1 MDNDS
6 KAVAEFLGI
15 DAADVEE
22 VSSVATAEGTVVHVL
37 LRPQGRECPHCR
49 SENAEAKGRV
59 ARTLK
64 HALFLSKPTLFIHR
78 QRRYRCREC
87 GRSFYEPSPFAAR
100 NAKVTLETERLVL
113 RMLSDYNA
121 TFASVAKSLHIS
133 DTAAIDIFDRRY
145 EPRRARLPKYLCID
159 ECYGM
164 GQFRKP
170 YCLMLLDWEGRRL
183 VDVLEGRDLRTMR
196 GYFHEIPE
204 SERATVR
211 CVSIDM
217 YEPYL
222 QITKGYFKNA
232 VACVDSFHVMENL
245 TRALDKVRCRI
256 MNGWPTDSDEYH
268 YLKKYH
274 WALFRDDLDPNA
286 KRKKDQATERW
297 LNPYEAVRIIRGISP
312 DLSLA
317 HDYYLSYKW
326 FNSKPRTAEEAIERL
341 DELRMDPS
349 VASIREMVTFM
360 ETLTNWRHFI
370 VNSFTVEAG
379 GRRIS
384 NGPVEGF
391 NSQYKKLMRV
401 SNGLGNFK
409 RFRARLMLCSTK
421 DFAFSPPRKGS
432 LPRKRVGKKRGK
444 YRKRKGDSG

>member
-1 MDNDS
+1 MNNDS

-15 DAADVEE
+15 DAAEVEE
-22 VSSVATAEGTVVHVL
+22 TSSVSTPEGTVVHVL

-49 SENAEAKGRV
+49 SENAEARGRV
-59 ARTLK
+59 PKKLK
-64 HALFLSKPTLFIHR
+64 HSLFISRKVLFVHF
-78 QRRYRCREC
+78 QRKYRCREC
-87 GRSFYEPSPFAAR
+87 GRSFYEPNPFSAR
-100 NAKVTLETERLVL
+100 NAKVTVETERLVL
-113 RMLSDYNA
+113 EMLSDYNA
-121 TFASVAKSLHIS
+121 TYASVAKALHVS
-133 DTAAIDIFDRRY
+133 NTAVIDIFDRRY
-145 EPRRARLPKYLCID
+145 EPRRGRLPKVLCID

-164 GQFRKP
+164 GQFKKP
-170 YCLMLLDWEGRRL
+170 YCLMLLDWKRKRL
-183 VDVLEGRDLRTMR
+183 IDVLEGRDLRIMR
-196 GYFHEIPE
+196 DYFFEIPE
-204 SERATVR
+204 SERASVE

-222 QITKGYFKNA
+222 QIAEGYFKNA

-245 TRALDKVRCRI
+245 TRALDKVRCRV

-286 KRKKDQATERW
+286 KRKRDQVTKRW

-317 HDYYLSYKW
+317 HDYYLSYKL
-326 FNSKPRTAEEAIERL
+326 FNSKPRTAEEATERL
-341 DELRMDPS
+341 DELRKDPS
-349 VASIREMVTFM
+349 VASIREMATFM

-370 VNSFTVEAG
+370 VNSFTFEAD

-384 NGPVEGF
+384 NGPIEGF

-401 SNGLGNFK
+401 SNGLKNFR
-409 RFRARLMLCSTK
+409 RFRARLMLCSSK
-421 DFAFSPPRKGS
+421 DFAFSPPKKGS

-444 YRKRKGDSG
+444 YKKGKGGSD